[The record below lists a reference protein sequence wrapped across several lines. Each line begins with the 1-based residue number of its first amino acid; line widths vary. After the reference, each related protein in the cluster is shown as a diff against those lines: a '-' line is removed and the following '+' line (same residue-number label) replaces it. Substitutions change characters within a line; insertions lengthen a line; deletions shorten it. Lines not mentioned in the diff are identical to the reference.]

1 MIINSAIHIFDSIGC
16 SFTVKN
22 GQLVIGSPLK
32 GYKSLDVSH
41 IGSYIPYLLRNYP
54 ENKDIE
60 WEVGIGQVI
69 EDTINIKIDRTKI
82 VRSSNN
88 DLMVNLSESNKS
100 EFYIF
105 ANESGFNTGFNNVIL
120 KDSDFT
126 IDNIQATYL
135 LDSTSNIINCI
146 LPEPNNNQNLI
157 IELKIISGDN
167 PIYIKENNGHIL
179 FTLNSTDRYVR
190 LVCSGSEWVRLN
202 DQYIPQYYNN
212 AEDNQTFGIMSVN
225 GSGIPGGSSLSIQY
239 NSGGGFDGANIFYGS
254 GNKLLL
260 GSDTEATARAILPS
274 SGNFDTIFDNSS
286 VSGNFIVKSSG
297 DKSLFFTYDG
307 RLGLNIPSGARPQ
320 TIFHLVNTICQEGIR
335 LENRNSCHPANIT
348 LYHKPNSS
356 ISNGSVVSEINLSA
370 KNVDG
375 NKVDYTKIRS
385 KALATSS
392 SDPRGEFSVVV
403 ATTATGV
410 ELLRIN
416 PASAYVGYSSNQLL
430 LTSGVSSV
438 IKASGSSLT
447 ITSATSTLTSPA
459 ILLQST
465 NITLGSG
472 NTGSVTVPAVYANSL
487 QSNNINIPNIAANSL
502 LSINSSGFIS
512 AASSFAFPAIPSGKI
527 LTTSAN
533 GSVTGIFNTDSY
545 FLTEKDIIWN
555 RYPKRIADICL
566 RQIVPTTPWP
576 MEEFTVGDQIAVV
589 TNTTTFYRTILN
601 IDYADNAIVSILVN
615 QNLSESTVSNITV
628 YSITRGGYLLTQM
641 YVEDGTI
648 SDSTSNVFSIRPF
661 TDTVFNTTHKDINF
675 KVYGTEQ
682 QPGIYVKASTGT
694 STKPSGIYYSFA
706 TQELDSS
713 GSDKAPFAIPI
724 TTGGV
729 GTDNNNNTANYNN
742 IASGSFSGMVSSVGT
757 NGLAS
762 YYETRDQNGNVAE
775 WIQDSS
781 IISTN
786 NYQYIAGGSWKTTN
800 VNFLNSISN
809 VVYNS
814 GYNNVGFRI
823 CGAYG
828 LSDISYITGTLNM
841 DFVPVNNPS
850 NLADTNGLYVDVTG
864 SLVAS
869 GINNLGVVDYNYR
882 IGEYEVT
889 NDQYRRFLNAAAIS
903 NIYTLY
909 NTSAGSDIIGGI
921 ARSGTDGSYSY
932 TTKSNMSDKPVNYV
946 DYLSAIRFTNWLH
959 NGAPTG
965 TGVLATGN
973 AITEDGA
980 YTILSLGGSSYSI
993 TKNAYQKYWLPNI
1006 HEWHKAAYYE
1016 PKDNVETSGTTVVMI
1031 RRDDPYLV
1039 SSGLYANLS
1048 VSGYLY
1054 ADNILVGNNK
1064 IRTSN
1069 TSNSVSLVSGIPYSL
1084 DIGSPNI
1091 VVALGSGRFDGSYGT
1106 KFTSSG
1112 VQIASSGKM
1121 SIVSTQEIDIYSPQP
1136 VYMNELIVGTM
1147 RAQEFKVVT
1156 TGNVD
1161 RPTYDGTIGSLLYK
1175 KTDYITGSSDQF
1187 IAISGAGSPNG
1198 GSGIGLFM
1206 NEGNP
1211 TSPLYINSNKY
1222 VSTFNPI
1229 TYLTNKVTI
1238 DTDVKVSGIQIGDDL
1253 PFFSGSILTHQGIG
1267 NAAWEEATYLKA
1279 EGISWTRYPKRN
1291 VKIYENRLVFIG
1303 SNLETINAEFSY
1315 QDTIAVINAQTRQT
1329 YYVKAAQGLFVV
1341 DGVPNPVLSTEVFS
1355 AVGEGIEVTF
1365 CPASP
1370 WPVISG
1376 VGVNGYAFAVNRGGY
1391 MSMQLEP
1398 SAIGGFSCETGLD
1411 ETSPYRFKPSTL
1423 NNISIRPG
1431 INTAFNLLAEPI
1443 DFAIYGAKKTLYNR
1457 YESSLFGKDS
1467 SGLPTGLTPAFRVF
1481 AGKENSSLGNV
1492 ESGVFVAGYLD
1503 IEKTMPSGYILDETA
1518 KITIN
1523 SNNPYIIDTIPSGTG
1538 LLTTYADLTVDKYI
1552 YAGGGVITKEVV
1564 LLPDA
1569 KYIVN
1574 APLTINDLGQII
1586 SQAPTAA
1593 PTVPGSPTQVEGQAG
1608 NSSVA
1613 LSWIAPE
1620 NNGNS
1625 IIINYKIEYSINS
1638 GGTWTILSKESSN
1651 KLYYN
1656 VAGLTNS
1663 LSYIFR
1669 VSAIN
1674 AVGTS
1679 NPSQVSDNIVPSSSL
1694 PTAPRNL
1701 VASRVVDTVTLSWV
1715 VPITVGNSA
1724 ISDYHI
1730 ELSTN
1735 YGLSWINAPSD
1746 VVDTS
1751 TSFIINGIQSGPTY
1765 YFRVSAINS
1774 TGPGSYAQVIS
1785 TGNDVP
1791 VDPEVDPVN
1800 IWDFGKI
1807 AFTGVCV

>member
-1 MIINSAIHIFDSIGC
+1 MINSAIHIFDSIGC

-135 LDSTSNIINCI
+135 LDSTSNIINGI

-190 LVCSGSEWVRLN
+190 LVCSGSEWFRIN
-202 DQYIPQYYNN
+202 DQYTPQYYNNN

-225 GSGIPGGSSLSIQY
+225 GSGIPGGSSLSFQY
-239 NSGGGFDGANIFYGS
+239 NNSSASGFDGANIFYGS

-274 SGNFDTIFDNSS
+274 SGNFDTIFNNSS

-335 LENRNSCHPANIT
+335 LENRNTCHPANIT

-430 LTSGVSSV
+430 LTSGVSSI

-447 ITSATSTLTSPA
+447 ITSTTSTLASPS

-465 NITLGSG
+465 DITLGSG

-512 AASSFAFPAIPSGKI
+512 AANSFTFPAIPSGKI

-533 GSVTGIFNTDSY
+533 GVVTGIFNTDSY

-576 MEEFTVGDQIAVV
+576 IEEFAVGDQIAVV
-589 TNTTTFYRTILN
+589 TNTTTFYRTILD
-601 IDYADNAIVSILVN
+601 IDYAENAIVSILVN

-742 IASGSFSGMVSSVGT
+742 VASGSFSGMVSSVGT
-757 NGLAS
+757 NGLGS

-781 IISTN
+781 TISEN
-786 NYQYIAGGSWKTTN
+786 NYQYIAGGSWKTTD
-800 VNFLNSISN
+800 VNFLSSISN
-809 VVYNS
+809 VAYNS

-869 GINNLGVVDYNYR
+869 GINNLGVVNYNYR

-980 YTILSLGGSSYSI
+980 YNILSLGGSSYRI
-993 TKNAYQKYWLPNI
+993 TKNPYQKYWLPNI

-1069 TSNSVSLVSGIPYSL
+1069 TSNSISLVSGIPYSL
-1084 DIGSPNI
+1084 DIGSPNVI
-1091 VVALGSGRFDGSYGT
+1091 VAIGSGRFDGSYGT

-1121 SIVSTQEIDIYSPQP
+1121 SIVSTEEIDIYSPQP
-1136 VYMNELIVGTM
+1136 VYMNELIVKN
-1147 RAQEFKVVT
+1147 FKSENIVT
-1156 TGNVD
+1156 VDPDGNEK
-1161 RPTYDGTIGSLLYK
+1161 PTYDGIVGSLLYK
-1175 KTDYITGSSDQF
+1175 KDDTTTGSSDQF
-1187 IAISGAGSPNG
+1187 IAKAGAPNG
-1198 GSGIGLFM
+1198 GIGLFM
-1206 NEGNP
+1206 GEGNP
-1211 TSPLYINSNKY
+1211 TSPLYIDDGQY

-1229 TYLTNKVTI
+1229 TYLSNKVTI
-1238 DTDVKVSGIQIGDDL
+1238 DTDVKVSGIQIGEDL
-1253 PFFSGSILTHQGIG
+1253 PFFSGSILTHQGTG
-1267 NAAWEEATYLKA
+1267 NASWEPASYLKA
-1279 EGISWTRYPKRN
+1279 EGISWTRYPKRS
-1291 VKIYENRLVFIG
+1291 VKVYQNRLVFIG
-1303 SNLETINAEFSY
+1303 SDLETINTEFSY
-1315 QDTIAVINAQTRQT
+1315 QDTIAVINAETRET

-1341 DGVPNPVLSTEVFS
+1341 DGIQNPTLSTEVFRDTD
-1355 AVGEGIEVTF
+1355 GGIEITF
-1365 CPASP
+1365 CPVSP

-1376 VGVNGYAFAVNRGGY
+1376 VGVSGYAFAVNRGGY

-1398 SAIGGFSCETGLD
+1398 SATDGFSCETGLD

-1431 INTAFNLLAEPI
+1431 ITTAFNLLAEPI

-1457 YESSLFGKDS
+1457 YESSLFTKDS

-1481 AGKENSSLGNV
+1481 AGKQNSSLGNV
-1492 ESGVFVAGYLD
+1492 ESGVFVSGYLD
-1503 IEKTMPSGYILDETA
+1503 INKTMPSGYTLDETA

-1523 SNNPYIIDTIPSGTG
+1523 SNNPYIIGTIPSGTG

-1564 LLPDA
+1564 LLPNV
-1569 KYIVN
+1569 KYVIN

-1586 SQAPTAA
+1586 SIAPTAPA
-1593 PTVPGSPTQVEGQAG
+1593 TIPGSPTQVEGQAG
-1608 NSSVA
+1608 NSSIL

-1638 GGTWTILSKESSN
+1638 GNTWTILSKESSRA
-1651 KLYYN
+1651 LFYN
-1656 VAGLTNS
+1656 ITGLTNG

-1674 AVGTS
+1674 AVGTG
-1679 NPSQVSDNIVPSSSL
+1679 NPSQVSDSIVPNNSL
-1694 PTAPRNL
+1694 PSAPRNL
-1701 VASRVVDTVTLSWV
+1701 AVTRVSDTATLSWV
-1715 VPITVGNSA
+1715 VPITVGASA

-1735 YGLSWINAPSD
+1735 YGLSWINAPND
-1746 VVDTS
+1746 VVGTS

-1765 YFRVSAINS
+1765 YFRVSAINND
-1774 TGPGSYAQVIS
+1774 GAGSYAQVIS
-1785 TGNDVP
+1785 IGNDVP
-1791 VDPEVDPVN
+1791 EDPEEPPSTS
-1800 IWDFGKI
+1800 WDFGKI
-1807 AFTGVCV
+1807 AFTGVCI

>member
-1 MIINSAIHIFDSIGC
+1 MINSAIHIFDSIGC

-135 LDSTSNIINCI
+135 LDSTSNIINGI

-202 DQYIPQYYNN
+202 DQYTLQYYNNN

-225 GSGIPGGSSLSIQY
+225 GSGIPGGASLSFQY
-239 NSGGGFDGANIFYGS
+239 NNGSASGFDGANIFYGS

-274 SGNFDTIFDNSS
+274 SGNFDTIFNNSS

-335 LENRNSCHPANIT
+335 LENRNTCHPANIT
-348 LYHKPNSS
+348 LYHKPNAS

-385 KALATSS
+385 KALDTSS

-438 IKASGSSLT
+438 VKASGSSLT
-447 ITSATSTLTSPA
+447 ITSATSTLASPA

-512 AASSFAFPAIPSGKI
+512 AANSFTFPAIPSGKI

-533 GSVTGIFNTDSY
+533 GVVTGIFNTDSY

-555 RYPKRIADICL
+555 RYQKRIADICL

-576 MEEFTVGDQIAVV
+576 MEEFSVGDQIAVV

-615 QNLSESTVSNITV
+615 QNLSENTVSNITV

-648 SDSTSNVFSIRPF
+648 SDSTSNVFSIRPL

-706 TQELDSS
+706 TQELDGS

-757 NGLAS
+757 NGISS

-781 IISTN
+781 TISEN

-809 VVYNS
+809 VAYNS

-841 DFVPVNNPS
+841 DFVPVTNPS

-869 GINNLGVVDYNYR
+869 GINNLGVVNYNYR

-932 TTKSNMSDKPVNYV
+932 TTKSDMSDKPVNYV

-980 YTILSLGGSSYSI
+980 YTILPLGVSGSSYSI
-993 TKNAYQKYWLPNI
+993 TKNPYQKYWLPNI

-1084 DIGSPNI
+1084 DVGSPNV
-1091 VVALGSGRFDGSYGT
+1091 VVALGNNRFDGSYGT

-1112 VQIASSGKM
+1112 VQVASSGKM
-1121 SIVSTQEIDIYSPQP
+1121 SLVSTGPIDIYSPQP
-1136 VYMNELIVGTM
+1136 VYMNELIVKN
-1147 RAQEFKVVT
+1147 FKTEKIIVVDPN
-1156 TGNVD
+1156 GND
-1161 RPTYDGTIGSLLYK
+1161 KPTYDGTVGSLLYK
-1175 KTDYITGSSDQF
+1175 KDDITTGSSDQF
-1187 IAISGAGSPNG
+1187 IAKAGAPNG
-1198 GSGIGLFM
+1198 GIGLFM
-1206 NEGNP
+1206 NEGKP
-1211 TSPLYINSNKY
+1211 TSPLYIDNGQY

-1229 TYLTNKVTI
+1229 TYLSNKVTI
-1238 DTDVKVSGIQIGDDL
+1238 DTGVKVSGIQIGEDL

-1267 NAAWEEATYLKA
+1267 DAIWEPASYLKA
-1279 EGISWTRYPKRN
+1279 DGVSWTRYPKRN

-1303 SNLETINAEFSY
+1303 SDLATINEEFSY
-1315 QDTIAVINAQTRQT
+1315 HDTIAVINAETRQT

-1341 DGVPNPVLSTEVFS
+1341 DGIPNPVLSTEVFS

-1365 CPASP
+1365 CPVSP

-1398 SAIGGFSCETGLD
+1398 SATAGFSCDIGD
-1411 ETSPYRFKPSTL
+1411 MTSPYRFKPSTL

-1431 INTAFNLLAEPI
+1431 ITTAFNLLAEPI

-1457 YESSLFGKDS
+1457 YEPSLFTKDS
-1467 SGLPTGLTPAFRVF
+1467 SGLPIGLTPAFRVF
-1481 AGKENSSLGNV
+1481 AGKDDAAIGNIS
-1492 ESGVFVAGYLD
+1492 SGVFVAGYLD
-1503 IEKTMPSGYILDETA
+1503 INKTVPSGYTLDETA

-1523 SNNPYIIDTIPSGTG
+1523 SNNPYVIDSIPSG
-1538 LLTTYADLTVDKYI
+1538 LSSLTTYADLTVDKYI
-1552 YAGGGVITKEVV
+1552 YAGGGVITNEVV

-1569 KYIVN
+1569 KYVVN
-1574 APLTINDLGQII
+1574 APLTINNLGQII
-1586 SQAPTAA
+1586 SVVPTAP
-1593 PTVPGSPTQVEGQAG
+1593 PTIPGSPTNVTGQSG
-1608 NSSVA
+1608 NASIG

-1625 IIINYKIEYSINS
+1625 IIINYKIEYSIND
-1638 GGTWTILSKESSN
+1638 GNTWTTLSKESS
-1651 KLYYN
+1651 KLLSYN
-1656 VAGLTNS
+1656 ITGLTNG

-1679 NPSQVSDNIVPSSSL
+1679 NPSQVSASIVPSNSL
-1694 PTAPRNL
+1694 PSAPRNL
-1701 VASRVVDTVTLSWV
+1701 AVSRVLTTATLSWV
-1715 VPITVGNSA
+1715 VPSNVGNSA
-1724 ISDYHI
+1724 INDYHI
-1730 ELSTN
+1730 EFSTDS
-1735 YGLSWINAPSD
+1735 GLSWINAPND
-1746 VVDTS
+1746 VVAID
-1751 TSFIINGIQSGPTY
+1751 TSFIINGILTGPAY
-1765 YFRVSAINS
+1765 SFRVRAMNS
-1774 TGPGSYAQVIS
+1774 FGAGSYAQVNS
-1785 TGNDVP
+1785 MGD
-1791 VDPEVDPVN
+1791 DPPVN
-1800 IWDFGKI
+1800 PPPDPKTSDWDFGKI
-1807 AFTGVCV
+1807 AFTGVCI

>member
-1 MIINSAIHIFDSIGC
+1 MINSAIHIFDSIGC

-135 LDSTSNIINCI
+135 LDSTSNIINGI

-202 DQYIPQYYNN
+202 DQYTLQYYNNN

-225 GSGIPGGSSLSIQY
+225 GSGIPGGASLSFQY
-239 NSGGGFDGANIFYGS
+239 NNGSASGFDGANIFYGS

-335 LENRNSCHPANIT
+335 LENRNTCHPANIT
-348 LYHKPNSS
+348 LYHKPNAS

-385 KALATSS
+385 KALDTSS

-438 IKASGSSLT
+438 VKASGSSLT
-447 ITSATSTLTSPA
+447 ITSATSTLASPA

-512 AASSFAFPAIPSGKI
+512 AANSFTFPAIPSGKI

-533 GSVTGIFNTDSY
+533 GVVTGIFNTDSY

-555 RYPKRIADICL
+555 RYQKRIADICL

-576 MEEFTVGDQIAVV
+576 MEEFSVGDQIAVV

-615 QNLSESTVSNITV
+615 QNLSENTVSNITV

-648 SDSTSNVFSIRPF
+648 SDSTSNVFSIRPL

-706 TQELDSS
+706 TQELDGS

-757 NGLAS
+757 NGISS

-781 IISTN
+781 TISEN

-809 VVYNS
+809 VAYNS

-841 DFVPVNNPS
+841 DFVPVTNPS

-869 GINNLGVVDYNYR
+869 GINNLGVVNYNYR

-932 TTKSNMSDKPVNYV
+932 TTKSDMSDKPVNYV

-980 YTILSLGGSSYSI
+980 YTILPLGVSGSSYSI
-993 TKNAYQKYWLPNI
+993 TKNPYQKYWLPNI

-1084 DIGSPNI
+1084 DVGSPNV
-1091 VVALGSGRFDGSYGT
+1091 VVALGNNRFDGSYGT

-1112 VQIASSGKM
+1112 VQVASSGKM
-1121 SIVSTQEIDIYSPQP
+1121 SLVSTGPIDIYSPQP
-1136 VYMNELIVGTM
+1136 VYMNELIVKN
-1147 RAQEFKVVT
+1147 FKTEKIIVVDPN
-1156 TGNVD
+1156 GND
-1161 RPTYDGTIGSLLYK
+1161 KPTYDGTVGSLLYK
-1175 KTDYITGSSDQF
+1175 KDDITTGSSDQF
-1187 IAISGAGSPNG
+1187 IAKAGAPNG
-1198 GSGIGLFM
+1198 GIGLFM
-1206 NEGNP
+1206 NEGKP
-1211 TSPLYINSNKY
+1211 TSPLYIDNGQY

-1229 TYLTNKVTI
+1229 TYLSNKVTI
-1238 DTDVKVSGIQIGDDL
+1238 DTGVKVSGIQIGEDL

-1267 NAAWEEATYLKA
+1267 DAIWEPASYLKA
-1279 EGISWTRYPKRN
+1279 DGVSWTRYPKRN

-1303 SNLETINAEFSY
+1303 SDLATINEEFSY
-1315 QDTIAVINAQTRQT
+1315 HDTIAVINAETRQT

-1341 DGVPNPVLSTEVFS
+1341 DGIPNPVLSTEVFS

-1365 CPASP
+1365 CPVSP

-1398 SAIGGFSCETGLD
+1398 SATAGFSCDIGD
-1411 ETSPYRFKPSTL
+1411 MTSPYRFKPSTL

-1431 INTAFNLLAEPI
+1431 ITTAFNLLAEPI

-1457 YESSLFGKDS
+1457 YEPSLFTKDS
-1467 SGLPTGLTPAFRVF
+1467 SGLPIGLTPAFRVF
-1481 AGKENSSLGNV
+1481 AGKDDAAIGNIS
-1492 ESGVFVAGYLD
+1492 SGVFVAGYLD
-1503 IEKTMPSGYILDETA
+1503 INKTVPSGYTLDETA

-1523 SNNPYIIDTIPSGTG
+1523 SNNPYVIDSIPSG
-1538 LLTTYADLTVDKYI
+1538 LSSLTTYADLTVDKYI
-1552 YAGGGVITKEVV
+1552 YAGGGVITNEVV

-1569 KYIVN
+1569 KYVVN
-1574 APLTINDLGQII
+1574 APLTINNLGQII
-1586 SQAPTAA
+1586 SVVPTAP
-1593 PTVPGSPTQVEGQAG
+1593 PTIPGSPTNVTGQSG
-1608 NSSVA
+1608 NASIG

-1625 IIINYKIEYSINS
+1625 IIINYKIEYSIND
-1638 GGTWTILSKESSN
+1638 GNTWTTLSKESS
-1651 KLYYN
+1651 KLLSYN
-1656 VAGLTNS
+1656 ITGLTNG

-1679 NPSQVSDNIVPSSSL
+1679 NPSQVSASIVPSNSL
-1694 PTAPRNL
+1694 PSAPRNL
-1701 VASRVVDTVTLSWV
+1701 AVSRVLTTATLSWV
-1715 VPITVGNSA
+1715 VPSNVGNSA
-1724 ISDYHI
+1724 INDYHI
-1730 ELSTN
+1730 EFSTDS
-1735 YGLSWINAPSD
+1735 GLSWINAPND
-1746 VVDTS
+1746 VVAID
-1751 TSFIINGIQSGPTY
+1751 TSFIINGILTGPAY
-1765 YFRVSAINS
+1765 SFRVRAMNS
-1774 TGPGSYAQVIS
+1774 FGAGSYAQVNS
-1785 TGNDVP
+1785 MGD
-1791 VDPEVDPVN
+1791 DPPVN
-1800 IWDFGKI
+1800 PPPDPKTSDWDFGKI
-1807 AFTGVCV
+1807 AFTGVCI

>member
-1 MIINSAIHIFDSIGC
+1 MINSAIHIFDSIGC

-135 LDSTSNIINCI
+135 LDSTSNIINGI

-190 LVCSGSEWVRLN
+190 LVCSGSEWFRIN
-202 DQYIPQYYNN
+202 DQYTPQYYNN
-212 AEDNQTFGIMSVN
+212 NAEDTQTFGIMSVN
-225 GSGIPGGSSLSIQY
+225 GSGIPGGSSLSFQY
-239 NSGGGFDGANIFYGS
+239 NNSSASGFDGANIFYGS

-274 SGNFDTIFDNSS
+274 SGNFDTIFNNSS

-385 KALATSS
+385 KALDTSS

-403 ATTATGV
+403 ATTAAGV

-430 LTSGVSSV
+430 LTSGVSSI

-447 ITSATSTLTSPA
+447 ITGATSTLVSPA

-472 NTGSVTVPAVYANSL
+472 NTGSVTAPAVYANSL
-487 QSNNINIPNIAANSL
+487 QSNNINIPNIAVNSL

-512 AASSFAFPAIPSGKI
+512 AANSFTFPAIPAGKI

-533 GSVTGIFNTDSY
+533 GVVTGIFDTDSY

-555 RYPKRIADICL
+555 RYPKRIANICL

-576 MEEFTVGDQIAVV
+576 MEEFAVGDQIAVV
-589 TNTTTFYRTILN
+589 TNTTTVYRTILD
-601 IDYADNAIVSILVN
+601 IDYAENAIVSILVN
-615 QNLSESTVSNITV
+615 QNLSENTVSNITV

-641 YVEDGTI
+641 YVEDGII
-648 SDSTSNVFSIRPF
+648 SDSTSNVFSIRPL

-706 TQELDSS
+706 TQELGSS

-724 TTGGV
+724 NTTGA
-729 GTDNNNNTANYNN
+729 GTDNNNNTANYSNV
-742 IASGSFSGMVSSVGT
+742 ASGSFSGMVSSVGT

-775 WIQDSS
+775 WLQDSS
-781 IISTN
+781 TISEN
-786 NYQYIAGGSWKTTN
+786 NYQYIAGGSWKTTD
-800 VNFLNSISN
+800 VNFLSSISN
-809 VVYNS
+809 VAYNS

-828 LSDISYITGTLNM
+828 LSDISYISDTLNM

-869 GINNLGVVDYNYR
+869 GINNLGVVNYNYR

-909 NTSAGSDIIGGI
+909 NTLAGSDIIGGI

-965 TGVLATGN
+965 TEVLATGN

-980 YTILSLGGSSYSI
+980 YTILSLNGAYSI
-993 TKNAYQKYWLPNI
+993 TKNPYQKYWLPNI

-1031 RRDDPYLV
+1031 RRDDPHLV

-1054 ADNILVGNNK
+1054 ADNILVGNNT
-1064 IRTSN
+1064 IRTSD
-1069 TSNSVSLVSGIPYSL
+1069 TSNSISLVSGIPYSL
-1084 DIGSPNI
+1084 DVGSPNI
-1091 VVALGSGRFDGSYGT
+1091 VVALGSGRWDGSYGT

-1121 SIVSTQEIDIYSPQP
+1121 SIVSTEEIDIYSPQP
-1136 VYMNELIVGTM
+1136 VYMNELIVKN
-1147 RAQEFKVVT
+1147 FKSENIVT
-1156 TGNVD
+1156 VDPNGNEK
-1161 RPTYDGTIGSLLYK
+1161 PTYDGIIGSLLYK
-1175 KTDYITGSSDQF
+1175 KSDTTTGSSNQF
-1187 IAISGAGSPNG
+1187 IAKSGAPNG
-1198 GSGIGLFM
+1198 DVGLFM
-1206 NEGNP
+1206 GSGNP
-1211 TSPLYINSNKY
+1211 NRPLYIDDDQY

-1229 TYLTNKVTI
+1229 EYLSNKVII
-1238 DTDVKVSGIQIGDDL
+1238 DTNVKVPNIQIGEDL
-1253 PFFSGSILTHQGIG
+1253 PFFSGSILTHQGTG
-1267 NAAWEEATYLKA
+1267 NAAWEPASYLKA
-1279 EGISWTRYPKRN
+1279 EGISWTRYPKRR
-1291 VKIYENRLVFIG
+1291 VKVYENKLVFPD
-1303 SNLETINAEFSY
+1303 NTFVTITEEFSY
-1315 QDTIAVINAQTRQT
+1315 QDTIAVINATTREI
-1329 YYVKAAQGLFVV
+1329 YYVKAAQDLFVV
-1341 DGVPNPVLSTEVFS
+1341 DGIQNPPISTEVFNDTD
-1355 AVGEGIEVTF
+1355 AGVEVVF
-1365 CPASP
+1365 CPVSP
-1370 WPVISG
+1370 WPVVSG
-1376 VGVNGYAFAVNRGGY
+1376 VGVDGYAFAVNRGGY

-1398 SAIGGFSCETGLD
+1398 SAIGGFNCETGLD

-1431 INTAFNLLAEPI
+1431 ITTAFNLLAEPI

-1457 YESSLFGKDS
+1457 YESSLFTKDS

-1481 AGKENSSLGNV
+1481 AGKQNSSLGNV
-1492 ESGVFVAGYLD
+1492 ESGVFVSGYLD
-1503 IEKTMPSGYILDETA
+1503 INKTMPSGYTLDETA

-1523 SNNPYIIDTIPSGTG
+1523 SNNPYIIGTIPSGTG

-1552 YAGGGVITKEVV
+1552 YAGGGVITKEFV
-1564 LLPDA
+1564 LLPNA
-1569 KYIVN
+1569 KYVIN

-1586 SQAPTAA
+1586 SIAPAA
-1593 PTVPGSPTQVEGQAG
+1593 PATIPGSPTQVEGQAG
-1608 NSSVA
+1608 NSSIA

-1625 IIINYKIEYSINS
+1625 LIINYKIEYSINS
-1638 GGTWTILSKESSN
+1638 GNTWTILSKESS
-1651 KLYYN
+1651 KALFYN
-1656 VAGLTNS
+1656 ITGLTNG

-1674 AVGTS
+1674 AVGTG
-1679 NPSQVSDNIVPSSSL
+1679 NPSQVSDSIVPNSFL
-1694 PTAPRNL
+1694 PNAPRNL
-1701 VASRVVDTVTLSWV
+1701 AVTRVSDTATLSWV
-1715 VPITVGNSA
+1715 VPNDVGNSA

-1730 ELSTN
+1730 QLSTN
-1735 YGLSWINAPSD
+1735 YGLSWINAPND
-1746 VVDTS
+1746 VVNTS

-1785 TGNDVP
+1785 IGNDVP
-1791 VDPEVDPVN
+1791 EPPEEPPSTS
-1800 IWDFGKI
+1800 WDFGKI
-1807 AFTGVCV
+1807 AFTGVCI

>member
-157 IELKIISGDN
+157 VELKIISGDN

-202 DQYIPQYYNN
+202 DQYTLQYYNNN

-225 GSGIPGGSSLSIQY
+225 GSGIPGGSSLSFQY
-239 NSGGGFDGANIFYGS
+239 NNSSASGFDGANIFYGS

-274 SGNFDTIFDNSS
+274 SGNFDTIFNNSS

-335 LENRNSCHPANIT
+335 LENRNTCHPANIT
-348 LYHKPNSS
+348 LYHKPNAS

-385 KALATSS
+385 KALDTSS

-576 MEEFTVGDQIAVV
+576 MEEFAVGDQIAVV
-589 TNTTTFYRTILN
+589 TNTTTFYRTILS
-601 IDYADNAIVSILVN
+601 IDYTGNTIVSILVN
-615 QNLSESTVSNITV
+615 QNLSENTVSNIKV

-648 SDSTSNVFSIRPF
+648 SDSTSNVFSIRPL

-757 NGLAS
+757 NGIPS
-762 YYETRDQNGNVAE
+762 YYNTRDQNGNVAE
-775 WIQDSS
+775 WVQDSS
-781 IISTN
+781 TISEN

-809 VVYNS
+809 VAYNS

-828 LSDISYITGTLNM
+828 LSDISYISDTLNM

-869 GINNLGVVDYNYR
+869 GINNLGVVNYNYR

-889 NDQYRRFLNAAAIS
+889 NDQYTRFLNAAAIS

-980 YTILSLGGSSYSI
+980 YTILSLGESSYSI

-1006 HEWHKAAYYE
+1006 HEWHKSAYYE

-1084 DIGSPNI
+1084 DVGSPNI
-1091 VVALGSGRFDGSYGT
+1091 VVALGNNRFDGSYGT

-1121 SIVSTQEIDIYSPQP
+1121 SLVSTGPIDIYSAQP
-1136 VYMNELIVGTM
+1136 VYMNDLIVKT
-1147 RAQEFKVVT
+1147 FKAENVVT
-1156 TGNVD
+1156 VDPNGNPK
-1161 RPTYDGTIGSLLYK
+1161 PTYDGTVGSLLYK
-1175 KTDYITGSSDQF
+1175 KDDTTTGSSDQF
-1187 IAISGAGSPNG
+1187 IAKNGAPNG
-1198 GSGIGLFM
+1198 GIGLFM
-1206 NEGNP
+1206 NEGKP
-1211 TSPLYINSNKY
+1211 TSPLYIDNGQY

-1229 TYLTNKVTI
+1229 TYLSNKVTI
-1238 DTDVKVSGIQIGDDL
+1238 DTDVKVSGIQIGENL

-1267 NAAWEEATYLKA
+1267 NAIWEPASYLKA
-1279 EGISWTRYPKRN
+1279 EGVSWTRYPKRN

-1303 SNLETINAEFSY
+1303 SDLATINAEFSY
-1315 QDTIAVINAQTRQT
+1315 QDTIAVINSTTRQT
-1329 YYVKAAQGLFVV
+1329 YYVKAANGLFVV
-1341 DGVPNPVLSTEVFS
+1341 DGVPNPTLSTEVFS

-1365 CPASP
+1365 CPVSP

-1376 VGVNGYAFAVNRGGY
+1376 VGVDGYAFAVNRGGY

-1398 SAIGGFSCETGLD
+1398 SATAGFSCDTGLD

-1431 INTAFNLLAEPI
+1431 ITTAFNLLAEPI

-1457 YESSLFGKDS
+1457 YEPTLFTKDS
-1467 SGLPTGLTPAFRVF
+1467 SGLPIGLTPAFRVF
-1481 AGKENSSLGNV
+1481 AGKDDAAIGSIS
-1492 ESGVFVAGYLD
+1492 SGVFVAGYLD
-1503 IEKTMPSGYILDETA
+1503 INKTMPSGYTLDETA

-1523 SNNPYIIDTIPSGTG
+1523 RDNPYVIDSIPSG
-1538 LLTTYADLTVDKYI
+1538 LSSLTTYADLTVDKYI
-1552 YAGGGVITKEVV
+1552 YAGGGVITNEVV

-1569 KYIVN
+1569 KYVVN
-1574 APLTINDLGQII
+1574 APLTINNLGQII
-1586 SQAPTAA
+1586 SVVATAP
-1593 PTVPGSPTQVEGQAG
+1593 PTIPGSPTNVTGQSG
-1608 NSSVA
+1608 NSSIA

-1625 IIINYKIEYSINS
+1625 IIINYKIEYSIND
-1638 GGTWTILSKESSN
+1638 GNTWTTLSKESS
-1651 KLYYN
+1651 KLLSYDIT
-1656 VAGLTNS
+1656 GLTNG

-1679 NPSQVSDNIVPSSSL
+1679 NPSQVSASIVPSNSL
-1694 PTAPRNL
+1694 PSAPRNL
-1701 VASRVVDTVTLSWV
+1701 VVSRVLTTATLSWV
-1715 VPITVGNSA
+1715 VPITVGDSA
-1724 ISDYHI
+1724 INDYHI
-1730 ELSTN
+1730 EFSTDS
-1735 YGLSWINAPSD
+1735 GLSWINAPND
-1746 VVDTS
+1746 VVAID
-1751 TSFIINGIQSGPTY
+1751 TSFIINGILPGPTY
-1765 YFRVSAINS
+1765 SFRVRAMNS
-1774 TGPGSYAQVIS
+1774 NGPGSYAQVDSI
-1785 TGNDVP
+1785 GDDP
-1791 VDPEVDPVN
+1791 PPPPPPDPEGKL
-1800 IWDFGKI
+1800 WDFGKI
-1807 AFTGVCV
+1807 AFTGVCI

>member
-1 MIINSAIHIFDSIGC
+1 MINSAIHIFDSIGC

-135 LDSTSNIINCI
+135 LDSTSNIINGI

-202 DQYIPQYYNN
+202 DQYTLQYYNNN

-225 GSGIPGGSSLSIQY
+225 GSGIPGGASLSFQY
-239 NSGGGFDGANIFYGS
+239 NNGSASGFDGANIFYGS

-335 LENRNSCHPANIT
+335 LENRNTCHPANIT
-348 LYHKPNSS
+348 LYHKPNAS

-385 KALATSS
+385 KALDTSS

-438 IKASGSSLT
+438 VKASGSSLT
-447 ITSATSTLTSPA
+447 ITSATSTLASPA

-512 AASSFAFPAIPSGKI
+512 AANSFTFPAIPSGKI

-533 GSVTGIFNTDSY
+533 GVVTGIFNTDSY

-555 RYPKRIADICL
+555 RYQKRIADICL

-576 MEEFTVGDQIAVV
+576 MEEFSVGDQIAVV

-615 QNLSESTVSNITV
+615 QNLSENTVSNITV

-648 SDSTSNVFSIRPF
+648 SDSTSNVFSIRPL

-706 TQELDSS
+706 TQELDGS

-757 NGLAS
+757 NGISS

-781 IISTN
+781 TISEN

-809 VVYNS
+809 VAYNS

-869 GINNLGVVDYNYR
+869 GINNLGVVNYNYR

-932 TTKSNMSDKPVNYV
+932 TTKSDMSDKPVNYV

-980 YTILSLGGSSYSI
+980 YTILPLGVSGSSYSI
-993 TKNAYQKYWLPNI
+993 TKNPYQKYWLPNI

-1084 DIGSPNI
+1084 DVGSPNV
-1091 VVALGSGRFDGSYGT
+1091 VVALGNNRFDGSYGT

-1112 VQIASSGKM
+1112 VQVASSGKM
-1121 SIVSTQEIDIYSPQP
+1121 SLVSTGPIDIYSPQP
-1136 VYMNELIVGTM
+1136 VYMNELIVKN
-1147 RAQEFKVVT
+1147 FKTEKIIVVDPN
-1156 TGNVD
+1156 GND
-1161 RPTYDGTIGSLLYK
+1161 KPTYDGTVGSLLYK
-1175 KTDYITGSSDQF
+1175 KDDITTGSSDQF
-1187 IAISGAGSPNG
+1187 IAKAGAPNG
-1198 GSGIGLFM
+1198 GIGLFM
-1206 NEGNP
+1206 NEGKP
-1211 TSPLYINSNKY
+1211 TSPLYIDNGQY

-1229 TYLTNKVTI
+1229 TYLSNKVTI
-1238 DTDVKVSGIQIGDDL
+1238 DTGVKVSGIQIGEDL

-1267 NAAWEEATYLKA
+1267 DAIWEPASYLKA
-1279 EGISWTRYPKRN
+1279 DGVSWTRYPKRN

-1303 SNLETINAEFSY
+1303 SDLATINEEFSY
-1315 QDTIAVINAQTRQT
+1315 HDTIAVINAETRQT

-1341 DGVPNPVLSTEVFS
+1341 DGIPNPVLSTEVFS

-1365 CPASP
+1365 CPVSP

-1398 SAIGGFSCETGLD
+1398 SATAGFSCDIGD
-1411 ETSPYRFKPSTL
+1411 MTSPYRFKPSTL

-1431 INTAFNLLAEPI
+1431 ITTAFNLLAEPI

-1457 YESSLFGKDS
+1457 YEPSLFTKDS
-1467 SGLPTGLTPAFRVF
+1467 SGLPIGLTPAFRVF
-1481 AGKENSSLGNV
+1481 AGKDDAAIGNIS
-1492 ESGVFVAGYLD
+1492 SGVFVAGYLD
-1503 IEKTMPSGYILDETA
+1503 INKTVPSGYTLDETA

-1523 SNNPYIIDTIPSGTG
+1523 SNNPYVIDSIPSG
-1538 LLTTYADLTVDKYI
+1538 LSSLTTYADLTVDKYI
-1552 YAGGGVITKEVV
+1552 YAGGGVITNEVV

-1569 KYIVN
+1569 KYVVN
-1574 APLTINDLGQII
+1574 APLTINNLGQII
-1586 SQAPTAA
+1586 SVVPTAP
-1593 PTVPGSPTQVEGQAG
+1593 PTIPGSPTNVTGQSG
-1608 NSSVA
+1608 NASIG

-1625 IIINYKIEYSINS
+1625 IIINYKIEYSIND
-1638 GGTWTILSKESSN
+1638 GNTWTTLSKESS
-1651 KLYYN
+1651 KLLSYN
-1656 VAGLTNS
+1656 ITGLTNG

-1679 NPSQVSDNIVPSSSL
+1679 NPSQVSASIVPSNSL
-1694 PTAPRNL
+1694 PSAPRNL
-1701 VASRVVDTVTLSWV
+1701 AVSRVLTTATLSWV
-1715 VPITVGNSA
+1715 VPSNVGNSA
-1724 ISDYHI
+1724 INDYHI
-1730 ELSTN
+1730 EFSTDS
-1735 YGLSWINAPSD
+1735 GLSWINAPND
-1746 VVDTS
+1746 VVAID
-1751 TSFIINGIQSGPTY
+1751 TSFIINGILTGPAY
-1765 YFRVSAINS
+1765 SFRVRAMNS
-1774 TGPGSYAQVIS
+1774 FGAGSYAQVNS
-1785 TGNDVP
+1785 MGD
-1791 VDPEVDPVN
+1791 DPPVN
-1800 IWDFGKI
+1800 PPPDPKTSDWDFGKI
-1807 AFTGVCV
+1807 AFTGVCI

>member
-135 LDSTSNIINCI
+135 LDSTSNIINGI

-576 MEEFTVGDQIAVV
+576 MEEFAVGDQIAVV
-589 TNTTTFYRTILN
+589 TNTTTFYRTILS
-601 IDYADNAIVSILVN
+601 IDYTGNTIVSILVN
-615 QNLSESTVSNITV
+615 QNLSENTVSNIKV

-648 SDSTSNVFSIRPF
+648 SDSTSNVFSIRPL
-661 TDTVFNTTHKDINF
+661 TDTVFNTTRKDINF

-757 NGLAS
+757 NGIPS
-762 YYETRDQNGNVAE
+762 YYNTRDQNGNVAE

-781 IISTN
+781 TVSTN

-828 LSDISYITGTLNM
+828 LNDISYITGTLNM

-869 GINNLGVVDYNYR
+869 GINNLGVVNYNYR

-909 NTSAGSDIIGGI
+909 NTSADSDIIGGI

-932 TTKSNMSDKPVNYV
+932 TAKSNMSDKPVNYV

-980 YTILSLGGSSYSI
+980 YTIVPFDGAYSI
-993 TKNAYQKYWLPNI
+993 TKNPYQKYWLPNI

-1064 IRTSN
+1064 IRTSD

-1084 DIGSPNI
+1084 DVGSPNI
-1091 VVALGSGRFDGSYGT
+1091 VVALGNNRFDGSYGT

-1121 SIVSTQEIDIYSPQP
+1121 SLVSTGPIDIYSAQP
-1136 VYMNELIVGTM
+1136 VYMNDLIVKT
-1147 RAQEFKVVT
+1147 FKAENVVT
-1156 TGNVD
+1156 VDPNGNPK
-1161 RPTYDGTIGSLLYK
+1161 PTYDGTVGSLLYK
-1175 KTDYITGSSDQF
+1175 KDDTTTGSSDQF
-1187 IAISGAGSPNG
+1187 IAKNGAPNG
-1198 GSGIGLFM
+1198 GIGLFM
-1206 NEGNP
+1206 GEGKP
-1211 TSPLYINSNKY
+1211 TSPLYIDNGQY
-1222 VSTFNPI
+1222 VSTFSPI
-1229 TYLTNKVTI
+1229 TYLSNKVTI

-1267 NAAWEEATYLKA
+1267 NAIWEPASYLKA
-1279 EGISWTRYPKRN
+1279 EGVSWTRYPKRN

-1315 QDTIAVINAQTRQT
+1315 QDTIAVINAETRQT
-1329 YYVKAAQGLFVV
+1329 YYVKAANGLFVV
-1341 DGVPNPVLSTEVFS
+1341 DGIPNPTLSTEVFS

-1365 CPASP
+1365 CPVSP

-1376 VGVNGYAFAVNRGGY
+1376 VGVDGYAFAVNRGGY

-1398 SAIGGFSCETGLD
+1398 SATAGFSCDTDTGLD

-1431 INTAFNLLAEPI
+1431 ITTAFNLLAEPI

-1457 YESSLFGKDS
+1457 YEPSLFTKDS
-1467 SGLPTGLTPAFRVF
+1467 SGLPIGLTPAFRVF
-1481 AGKENSSLGNV
+1481 AGKNDAAIGNIS
-1492 ESGVFVAGYLD
+1492 SGVFVEGYLD
-1503 IEKTMPSGYILDETA
+1503 INKTMPSGYTLDETA

-1523 SNNPYIIDTIPSGTG
+1523 RDNPYVIDSIPSG
-1538 LLTTYADLTVDKYI
+1538 LSSLTTYADLTVDKYI
-1552 YAGGGVITKEVV
+1552 YAGGGVITNEVV

-1569 KYIVN
+1569 KYVVN
-1574 APLTINDLGQII
+1574 APLTINNLGQII
-1586 SQAPTAA
+1586 SVMPTAP
-1593 PTVPGSPTQVEGQAG
+1593 PTIPGSPTNVTGQSG
-1608 NSSVA
+1608 NSSIA

-1625 IIINYKIEYSINS
+1625 TIINYKIEYSIND
-1638 GGTWTILSKESSN
+1638 GNTWTTLSKESS
-1651 KLYYN
+1651 KLLSYN
-1656 VAGLTNS
+1656 ITGLTNG

-1679 NPSQVSDNIVPSSSL
+1679 NPSQVSSSIVPSNSL
-1694 PTAPRNL
+1694 PSAPRNL
-1701 VASRVVDTVTLSWV
+1701 AVSRVLTTATLSWV
-1715 VPITVGNSA
+1715 VPITVGDSA
-1724 ISDYHI
+1724 INDYHI
-1730 ELSTN
+1730 EFSTDS
-1735 YGLSWINAPSD
+1735 GLSWINAPND
-1746 VVDTS
+1746 VVAID
-1751 TSFIINGIQSGPTY
+1751 TSFIINGILPGPTY
-1765 YFRVSAINS
+1765 SFRVRAMNSA
-1774 TGPGSYAQVIS
+1774 GAGSYAQVDSI
-1785 TGNDVP
+1785 GD
-1791 VDPEVDPVN
+1791 DPPPPPPPDPKTSDF
-1800 IWDFGKI
+1800 DFGKI
-1807 AFTGVCV
+1807 AFTGVCI